1 MPELLGV
8 SSVPDRQDD
17 PASVFE
23 VLELAYAR
31 VANLRY
37 AKKKMSTGE
46 KQSVNRKKSPTKCQK
61 RPNI

>member
-1 MPELLGV
+1 V

-17 PASVFE
+17 PASVVE

-37 AKKKMSTGE
+37 AKQKK
-46 KQSVNRKKSPTKCQK
+46 VNRGKTECQ
-61 RPNI
+61 

>member
-8 SSVPDRQDD
+8 SSVPDRHDD

-37 AKKKMSTGE
+37 AKKKN
-46 KQSVNRKKSPTKCQK
+46 VNRGKTKCQLEK
-61 RPNI
+61 EPY